1 MAIENFLFE
10 LSDAL
15 LYPVLISTL
24 VALAWAVVEAGFLIG
39 EILRRRHRS
48 VSVLEDTVDDASAE
62 LARGNEIGAISALST
77 ISWSKSMQAA
87 LEALVV
93 QRRQPDAENRIA
105 KRMAEFDYSS
115 LRRLE
120 RTRILV
126 RLGPALGLMGT
137 LIPLSPALGGLAE
150 GNVTELTDNLR
161 VAFGVTVAGLLTGA
175 IAFGVSLV
183 RDRLYAQDFSD
194 VEYAAA
200 NLAPDKH
207 LAGHFVPSTTEHGG
221 STQVAMGNP

>member
-1 MAIENFLFE
+1 LQIEEFLFSISE
-10 LSDAL
+10 AL
-15 LYPVLISTL
+15 RWPVLIAAL
-24 VALAWAVVEAGFLIG
+24 LGLAWAVVEIG
-39 EILRRRHRS
+39 VLAAEMWRRRWRS
-48 VSVLEDTVDDASAE
+48 VNALENAVDQAE
-62 LARGNEIGAISALST
+62 VDLAQGDQIGAISVLSSV
-77 ISWSKSMQAA
+77 SWSRPMRETM
-87 LEALVV
+87 EAIVTLRPVA
-93 QRRQPDAENRIA
+93 DAENRIA
-105 KRMAEFDYSS
+105 KRLADYDYNS

-126 RLGPALGLMGT
+126 RMGPALGLMGT

-175 IAFGVSLV
+175 LAFGVSLI

-207 LAGHFVPSTTEHGG
+207 LAPHIVPSTIEHGH
-221 STQVAMGNP
+221 STQVSMGNP

>member
-1 MAIENFLFE
+1 MSIENFLFE
-10 LSDAL
+10 FSDAL
-15 LYPVLISTL
+15 LYPVLIAA
-24 VALAWAVVEAGFLIG
+24 VVGLAWALVEVGFLVG
-39 EILRRRHRS
+39 EVWRRRHRS
-48 VSVLEDTVDDASAE
+48 VATLEDTVDVAAAE
-62 LARGNEIGAISALST
+62 LAQGNEFGAVSVLST
-77 ISWSKSMQAA
+77 VSWSKSMQEA
-87 LEALVV
+87 LEAIVM
-93 QRRQPDAENRIA
+93 QRRLPDAENRIA
-105 KRMAEFDYSS
+105 KRMAEFDYRS

-150 GNVTELTDNLR
+150 GNVTQLTDNLR
-161 VAFGVTVAGLLTGA
+161 VAFGVTVVGLLTGA
-175 IAFGVSLV
+175 IAFSVSLV

-207 LAGHFVPSTTEHGG
+207 LTGHLVPSTTEHGG

>member
-1 MAIENFLFE
+1 MVA
-10 LSDAL
+10 S
-15 LYPVLISTL
+15 L
-24 VALAWAVVEAGFLIG
+24 VALAWAIVEVGFLLA
-39 EILRRRHRS
+39 EIWRRRRRS
-48 VSVLEDTVDDASAE
+48 MVGLEDAVDHAEVE
-62 LARGNEIGAISALST
+62 LAHGNEFGAISLLT
-77 ISWSKSMQAA
+77 LVSWSKSMQ
-87 LEALVV
+87 EAMEAIVM
-93 QRRQPDAENRIA
+93 QRRMPDAENRIA
-105 KRMAEFDYSS
+105 KRLAEFDYRS
-115 LRRLE
+115 LKRLE

-183 RDRLYAQDFSD
+183 RDRLYAQDYSD

-200 NLAPDKH
+200 NLSPDKH
-207 LAGHFVPSTTEHGG
+207 LDHHLIPAAVEHGG
-221 STQVAMGNP
+221 STSVSMGNP